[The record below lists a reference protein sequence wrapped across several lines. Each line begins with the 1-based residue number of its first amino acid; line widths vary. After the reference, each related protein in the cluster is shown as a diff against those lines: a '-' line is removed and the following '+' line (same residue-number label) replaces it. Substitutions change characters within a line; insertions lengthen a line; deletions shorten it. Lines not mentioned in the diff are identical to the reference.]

1 MILRRLGRIAAA
13 FLVLLVWIASMY
25 IGWDAKRDIL
35 GDGSFIADV
44 NASLF
49 WAAELLLSVFLIL
62 QLARWI
68 KRPD

>member
-1 MILRRLGRIAAA
+1 
-13 FLVLLVWIASMY
+13 MY